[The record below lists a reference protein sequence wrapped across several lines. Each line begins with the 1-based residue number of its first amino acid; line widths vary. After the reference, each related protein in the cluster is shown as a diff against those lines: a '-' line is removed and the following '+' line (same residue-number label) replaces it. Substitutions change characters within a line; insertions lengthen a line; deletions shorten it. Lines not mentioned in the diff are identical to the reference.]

1 MKMIIKNH
9 LDDDLTALT
18 TAKLRKI
25 VVACDEHLTS
35 GDLYFDDEEYI
46 DVDHLAEECE
56 NELKFRGES
65 LPSGEE

>member
-9 LDDDLTALT
+9 LDDDLTLLT

-35 GDLYFDDEEYI
+35 GDLDFDVKEYV

-56 NELKFRGES
+56 NELKIRGES
-65 LPSGEE
+65 LPSEGE